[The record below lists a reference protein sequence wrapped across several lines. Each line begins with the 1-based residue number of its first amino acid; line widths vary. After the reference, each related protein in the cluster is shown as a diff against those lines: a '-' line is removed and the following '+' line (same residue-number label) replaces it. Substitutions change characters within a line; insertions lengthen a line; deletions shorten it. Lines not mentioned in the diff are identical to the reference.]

1 MRLSFCLL
9 LLSVAAA
16 AQTEIQWEG
25 YPAFEIANEKIALT
39 VTRQGGSMTRVVLK
53 EDVEK
58 MNPIWEPLRM
68 AREAGTPRRS
78 GAGGHFVCVDGFGP
92 VSPEERD
99 AGLTGHGE
107 AKGLDMET
115 LQAGRDGNTIT
126 LSLRSTLPMVQEV
139 LTRSCRLVDGEQVI
153 YVDSEL
159 ENLMAFDRPVVW
171 AEHATIGSP
180 FLAPEETVVDLS
192 AARSQVRPHKGRRVP
207 HRLVPGADFAWPWAP
222 AAAGGLVD
230 VRGVPPKPNSLDH
243 TTSLMDANR
252 QHQFVTALNRAKR
265 LLLGYVFRHQD
276 FPWLQTWDNYSA
288 DLRMS
293 RGIEFSTQPYD
304 VPRRES
310 IGLGTMFGA
319 PTYRWLPAKGKIT
332 ARFLMFYTR
341 VPEGFRKVDDVRL
354 EGGELVMEDRVN
366 GITVRLAASRAL

>member
-1 MRLSFCLL
+1 MRLTLCLF
-9 LLSVAAA
+9 LLSLAAT

-25 YPAFEIANEKIALT
+25 YPAFEIANEKITLA
-39 VTRQGGSMTRVVLK
+39 VTRQGGGMTRVILN
-53 EDVEK
+53 DDAEK

-99 AGLTGHGE
+99 AMLPGHGE
-107 AKGLDMET
+107 AKDQDMET
-115 LQAGRDGNTIT
+115 LQAGREGNTAN
-126 LSLRSTLPMVQEV
+126 LSLRSTLPIVQEIF
-139 LTRSCRLVDGEQVI
+139 TRSYRIVDGEQVV

-159 ENLMAFDRPVVW
+159 ENLMGFDRPVVW
-171 AEHATIGSP
+171 AEHATVGSP

-192 AARSQVRPHKGRRVP
+192 AARSQVRPHQGRKVP

-222 AAAGGLVD
+222 SVAGGLVD

-243 TTSLMDANR
+243 TTSLMDTNR
-252 QHQFVTALNRAKR
+252 EHQFVTALHLGKR
-265 LLLGYVFRHQD
+265 LLLGYVFRHQE
-276 FPWLQTWDNYSA
+276 FAWLQTWDNYSA

-304 VPRRES
+304 VPRRQA
-310 IGLGTMFGA
+310 IGLGAMFGA
-319 PTYRWLPAKGKIT
+319 PTYRWLPARAKI
-332 ARFLMFYTR
+332 AAKFLMFHTR

-354 EGGELVMEDRVN
+354 AGGELVIEDRVN
-366 GITVRLAASRAL
+366 GITVRLAASRGL